1 MGVPSAYHLER
12 TAQRRDFWASLATR
26 DFCDP
31 RGLQQ
36 NCLQNVAMNE
46 NVELYPTATRAKRQ
60 KL

>member
-26 DFCDP
+26 DFCD
-31 RGLQQ
+31 RAGLEQ
-36 NCLQNVAMNE
+36 NCLQNVAM